1 MFSTLLLKQKY
12 NQVIPT
18 NVQKLVRQATEN
30 LNESYIQYGQL

>member
-1 MFSTLLLKQKY
+1 MFSTLLLKLKY